1 MWVHLLR
8 HCHLELSSLG
18 SSCVLH
24 GLGATLG
31 IAWGNFGP
39 IRNPSWPEHHLTLWS
54 SPFPGCLKGPLVQ
67 LSPKQGSNCVRV
79 S

>member
-8 HCHLELSSLG
+8 HSHL
-18 SSCVLH
+18 SCLLWEARVLH
-24 GLGATLG
+24 ALGPTLG
-31 IAWGNFGP
+31 IAWGIFGP
-39 IRNPSWPEHHLTLWS
+39 IRNPSWPEHHLTLRS
-54 SPFPGCLKGPLVQ
+54 SPFSGCLKGPLVQ